1 MIVMKVGDMVMVN
14 IGNDNFYCEKET
26 GADIWE
32 EKARYIDSVNTLF
45 VNQEECEELSS
56 DIMQLTKKFQEKGK
70 TIKYVTEEEYV
81 VNKEEVYFYITNL

>member
-1 MIVMKVGDMVMVN
+1 MVVVN

-45 VNQEECEELSS
+45 VNQEVGEELSK
-56 DIMQLTKKFQEKGK
+56 DITQLIKKFQEMDK
-70 TIKYVTEEEYV
+70 TIKYMTGEEYV
-81 VNKEEVYFYITNL
+81 ANKEEVYFYITNL

>member
-1 MIVMKVGDMVMVN
+1 MIVMKVGDMVVVN

-45 VNQEECEELSS
+45 VNQEVGEELSK
-56 DIMQLTKKFQEKGK
+56 DITQLIKKFQEMDK
-70 TIKYVTEEEYV
+70 TIKYMTEEEYV
-81 VNKEEVYFYITNL
+81 ANKEEVYFYITNL